1 MSIKSN
7 TRKIREYQKDGTKAI
22 LNVPIGGSG
31 QVIMPTGS
39 GKTVV
44 GEEGIKAVATA
55 SKQPTVSVVFVP
67 RLLLG
72 KQWIKRSAV
81 SLLQQ
86 SGLPFAFININS
98 GGVRREIKDL
108 IAAAQMQIKGAGTP
122 PLRTTTSPDEV
133 RKEVSRLRKKGFHV
147 IALST
152 YHSSGVLKDSGVR
165 CDLGLFDECQYL
177 VSANAQETEYRLSMS
192 IPMDRRI
199 FMTATPRNTN
209 SAEGQGMNN
218 IEQFGPVIF
227 EKKPR
232 EIIEAGAIVGPKMHL
247 IGSEHV
253 IEGSD
258 YDNRTEMLFRGHE
271 RHKQEVKRNSF
282 DPDRIGGKILVV
294 CDGQMMLEGIM
305 NCKRFKE
312 LCKTNPDIK
321 IFALCSTYGVY
332 INGLHIAPPV
342 SGAVKEDLLAAL
354 DALDPSEDAI
364 ILHVDMIAEGLDVPC
379 LTGVIPLRNS
389 NKIKL
394 LQNLGRTSRLHPDDA
409 YRIFETGTLKPGDYA
424 NYVKPNCYAILP
436 YAIENRDDFLDR
448 NATLIDAMRTEYGF
462 DPSDSIICDI
472 LHPAQNGPDWEED
485 KLKREIRSSAVA
497 AVKEFYHLMEEE
509 SMTVD
514 RMVQVNKLRRF
525 TPDQVEQFIQMVANA
540 R

>member
-1 MSIKSN
+1 MSLKSN
-7 TRKIREYQKDGTKAI
+7 IRKIREYQQHCTAAI
-22 LNVPIGGSG
+22 VKVPIDGSG
-31 QVIMPTGS
+31 QIVMPCGS
-39 GKTVV
+39 GKAIV
-44 GEEGIKAVATA
+44 GEEAIKIVATTA
-55 SKQPTVSVVFVP
+55 KRPTVFAVFVP

-72 KQWIKRSAV
+72 KQWIKRSAI

-98 GGVRREIKDL
+98 GGVRPEIKKL
-108 IAAAQMQIKGAGTP
+108 IADAQMQIKGAGTP

-133 RKEVSRLRKKGFHV
+133 RKEVSRLREKGFH
-147 IALST
+147 IILLST
-152 YHSSGVLKDSGVR
+152 YHSSGVLKNSGVR

-199 FMTATPRNTN
+199 FMTATPRNTD
-209 SAEGQGMNN
+209 SVEGQGMNN

-232 EIIEAGAIVGPKMHL
+232 EIIEAGAIVAPKMHL
-247 IGSEHV
+247 VGSEYI
-253 IEGSD
+253 IEGID
-258 YDNRTEMLFRGHE
+258 YNSRIEMVFQTHE
-271 RHKQEVKRNSF
+271 RHKKAVKENSF
-282 DPDRIGGKILVV
+282 NPDRIGGKLLIV
-294 CDGQMMLEGIM
+294 CDGQMTLEGM
-305 NCKRFKE
+305 LNCKRFKE
-312 LCKTNPDIK
+312 LRKANPDIK

-332 INGLHIAPPV
+332 INGLHVAPPV
-342 SGAVKEDLLAAL
+342 SGAVKEDLLAVL

-364 ILHVDMIAEGLDVPC
+364 IFHVDMIAEGLDVPC
-379 LTGVIPLRNS
+379 LTGVLPLRNS

-409 YRIFETGTLKPGDYA
+409 YRIFETGELKPGDYD

-485 KLKREIRSSAVA
+485 KLKREIRSSAVT

-509 SMTVD
+509 AMTVD
-514 RMVQVNKLRRF
+514 RLVQMNKLRRF
-525 TPDQVEQFIQMVANA
+525 TPEQVEQFIEIAANA
-540 R
+540 Q